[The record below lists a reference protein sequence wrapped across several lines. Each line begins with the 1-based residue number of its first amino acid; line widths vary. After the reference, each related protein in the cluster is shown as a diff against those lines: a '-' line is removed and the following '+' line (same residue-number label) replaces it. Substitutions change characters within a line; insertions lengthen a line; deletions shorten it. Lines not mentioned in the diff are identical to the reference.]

1 MNKIKY
7 FSPLR
12 FVYGSLVVLSAIIKI
27 FLARVLFSQVQKT
40 FNDLDAQG
48 FIYETHDKN
57 PVNTNDILVLNEAF
71 RVTKNLKSVKDG
83 HFIDWTSDSNTH
95 YLLPDL
101 NAKKALV
108 SILADTNIISRI
120 SAHHGFDFYCKAAN
134 IFKTKASEGEGTT
147 STNFHRDG
155 HPPFTY
161 KLMVYLTDVRQGS
174 GPFAIMPGSLK
185 RLIIPT
191 FGSYNYERTFSDK
204 NYDDFSLYGDAGTKI
219 LFQNNG
225 LHAGG
230 RTSIGERVVVT
241 FILHPK
247 FSSTLNNST
256 SSIDWSVG
264 GREYGIL

>member
-1 MNKIKY
+1 
-7 FSPLR
+7 
-12 FVYGSLVVLSAIIKI
+12 
-27 FLARVLFSQVQKT
+27 
-40 FNDLDAQG
+40 
-48 FIYETHDKN
+48 
-57 PVNTNDILVLNEAF
+57 
-71 RVTKNLKSVKDG
+71 
-83 HFIDWTSDSNTH
+83 
-95 YLLPDL
+95 
-101 NAKKALV
+101 
-108 SILADTNIISRI
+108 
-120 SAHHGFDFYCKAAN
+120 
-134 IFKTKASEGEGTT
+134 
-147 STNFHRDG
+147 
-155 HPPFTY
+155 
-161 KLMVYLTDVRQGS
+161 MVYLTDVRQGS